1 MPEHISLLHYVLYRL
16 GFLRENSPIH
26 ESFSGAHLGYRDYEP
41 VFMALV
47 MMLVV
52 IYLTTEVRATV
63 KRMKEAVVPE
73 EELTLRTFFEVFLE
87 YFYNMAKDV
96 MGAEN
101 AKRYFPIIGASA
113 LFIFFSNAMGMV
125 PGMLPPTSSLNVTA
139 GCALFVFIAFNYYG
153 LKENGFEYIKHMA
166 GWGIF
171 KGFLPNLALAV
182 IIFPIEVISLC
193 VRPVTLAI
201 RLMLNMAV
209 DHLLVAIFMG
219 FFAVLLP
226 LPIMALG
233 LIVIVVQTLVF
244 CLLTAIYI
252 GLATEHAEEH

>member
-16 GFLRENSPIH
+16 GFLRENSPIDH
-26 ESFSGAHLGYRDYEP
+26 SFSGAHLGYRDYEP

-47 MMLVV
+47 MMVVV

-63 KRMKEAVVPE
+63 KRMRDAVIPE

-87 YFYNMAKDV
+87 YFYNMAKEV
-96 MGAEN
+96 MGAKN
-101 AKRYFPIIGASA
+101 AKRFFPIIGASA

-139 GCALFVFIAFNYYG
+139 GCALFVFLAFNYYG
-153 LKENGFEYIKHMA
+153 LKENGFEYIKHMS

-171 KGFLPNLALAV
+171 KGFLPNLALAL

-193 VRPVTLAI
+193 VRPITLAI

-219 FFAVLLP
+219 FFALFLP
-226 LPIMALG
+226 LPIMFLG

-252 GLATEHAEEH
+252 GLATEHAEAH